1 MLVSC
6 FVSIVFPNVTINS
19 GNSFLCLYRLSIH
32 HFYVQRYIIF
42 INFYHTDFFI
52 ISSWWSAKTVLS
64 LCNEIYLS
72 LVLIKKHINLK
83 MIHWEFKK
91 VVQVSIYSLNTL
103 WTLLRLY
110 YDLTRFILRKE
121 FVQLKFFC
129 SKSQS
134 SCKFVFHTR
143 FFFTSNFGIL
153 QYLYLLNCK
162 LQCLVYEQNR

>member
-1 MLVSC
+1 M
-6 FVSIVFPNVTINS
+6 FVSFVSFVFPNVTINS
-19 GNSFLCLYRLSIH
+19 GNSFLCYSSDYQSTIFMYSVILFLSI
-32 HFYVQRYIIF
+32 FTTRIF
-42 INFYHTDFFI
+42 LLLALDEVL
-52 ISSWWSAKTVLS
+52 TVLS

-83 MIHWEFKK
+83 MINWEFKK
-91 VVQVSIYSLNTL
+91 IVQVNIYSLNTL

>member
-1 MLVSC
+1 MWQSIQGIVF
-6 FVSIVFPNVTINS
+6 FVSTDYQSTIFMYS
-19 GNSFLCLYRLSIH
+19 VILFLSI
-32 HFYVQRYIIF
+32 FTTRIF
-42 INFYHTDFFI
+42 LLLALDEVL
-52 ISSWWSAKTVLS
+52 TVLS

-83 MIHWEFKK
+83 MINWEFKK
-91 VVQVSIYSLNTL
+91 IVQVSIYSLNTL

-143 FFFTSNFGIL
+143 FFFFFTSNFGIL